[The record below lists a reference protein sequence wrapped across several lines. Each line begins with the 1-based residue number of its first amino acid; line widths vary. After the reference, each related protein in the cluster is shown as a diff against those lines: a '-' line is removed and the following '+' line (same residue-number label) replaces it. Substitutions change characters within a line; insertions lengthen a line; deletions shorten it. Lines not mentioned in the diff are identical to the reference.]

1 LVGGRGFQPRASCAQ
16 GSCKKSILL
25 VRLALFGVLLYGFGP
40 NVAVFGP
47 KLDPSFGAVFVSQE
61 TGPDCGRGPNLLL
74 TKSKY
79 WARVHGYSNEGTG
92 LLDSAYESFTH
103 CLPPESYSI
112 PGDQGPKDSTA
123 EMVAGA
129 KMSMGH
135 ILVVDDEPQIRRV
148 MRTTLVSQGY
158 EVSDARTGDDAL
170 NLVRGE
176 KYDLVLLDVN
186 MPGISGLQACRE
198 IRLGSDLPIIMLTV
212 RGSERD
218 KVQALDA
225 GADGYLTKPFSM
237 SELLARIR
245 AVLRRTSFPAGME
258 KKQVK
263 LGDIEIDFEARRIIA
278 KGKQIGLT
286 TKEFDVLF
294 YLAVHANKTITHRE
308 LLKEVWGP
316 DYGGEQEY
324 LRVFVNRLRKK
335 IEASPSAPKYL
346 LSERWVE
353 YRLELPE

>member
-1 LVGGRGFQPRASCAQ
+1 VHAYKNLGYES
-16 GSCKKSILL
+16 
-25 VRLALFGVLLYGFGP
+25 GP
-40 NVAVFGP
+40 
-47 KLDPSFGAVFVSQE
+47 LDF
-61 TGPDCGRGPNLLL
+61 
-74 TKSKY
+74 
-79 WARVHGYSNEGTG
+79 
-92 LLDSAYESFTH
+92 AYESFMR
-103 CLPPESYSI
+103 CLPPWDYRI
-112 PGDQGPKDSTA
+112 PGGQGPEDSTSV
-123 EMVAGA
+123 MLAGT

-158 EVSDARTGDDAL
+158 EVSDARTGNDAVDL
-170 NLVRGE
+170 IRGE

-186 MPGISGLQACRE
+186 MPGISGLETCRE

-212 RGSERD
+212 RGAERD

-225 GADGYLTKPFSM
+225 GADGYLTKPFSV

-245 AVLRRTSFPAGME
+245 AALRRTSFPAGME
-258 KKQVK
+258 KKQLK
-263 LGDIEIDFEARRIIA
+263 LGGIEIDFETRRINSE
-278 KGKQIGLT
+278 GKQLGLT
-286 TKEFDVLF
+286 SKEFDLLF
-294 YLAVHANKTITHRE
+294 YLAAHANKTITHRE

-346 LSERWVE
+346 LTEPWVG

>member
-1 LVGGRGFQPRASCAQ
+1 MYLRIRIRA
-16 GSCKKSILL
+16 
-25 VRLALFGVLLYGFGP
+25 VRFCLRIVYALFTTAGLPF
-40 NVAVFGP
+40 
-47 KLDPSFGAVFVSQE
+47 
-61 TGPDCGRGPNLLL
+61 
-74 TKSKY
+74 
-79 WARVHGYSNEGTG
+79 HGG
-92 LLDSAYESFTH
+92 
-103 CLPPESYSI
+103 
-112 PGDQGPKDSTA
+112 QGPEESASKLLADT
-123 EMVAGA
+123 

-170 NLVRGE
+170 DLIRGE

-186 MPGISGLQACRE
+186 MPGISGLETCRE

-212 RGSERD
+212 RDAERD

-225 GADGYLTKPFSM
+225 GADGYLTKPFSV

-245 AVLRRTSFPAGME
+245 AVLRRTSFPAGIE
-258 KKQVK
+258 KKQLK
-263 LGDIEIDFEARRIIA
+263 LGDIEIDFETRRITSE
-278 KGKQIGLT
+278 GKQLRLT
-286 TKEFDVLF
+286 TKEFDLLS

-335 IEASPSAPKYL
+335 IEASPSEPKYL
-346 LSERWVE
+346 LTEPWVG
-353 YRLELPE
+353 YRLELPD